1 MTVLV
6 DSWAWIE
13 YLKGTKAGE
22 RAKGIIESSEDV
34 AIVSTINIAEV
45 FHWILRFYD
54 EKLAKEKLR
63 VIKRRTFVCD
73 VNEEIA
79 LRAAKVKKERKWGL
93 GDSIIYATAK
103 EEKAKVLT
111 GDPDFKGLD
120 DVIFIG

>member
-13 YLKGTKAGE
+13 YFKGTKAGE
-22 RAKGIIESSEDV
+22 RAKGIIESSKDV

-45 FHWILRFYD
+45 FHWILRFYG
-54 EKLAKEKLR
+54 EKMAKEKLR

-79 LRAAKVKKERKWGL
+79 LRAAEVKKERKWGL